1 MMKTSL
7 DIIYIEAITFKQL
20 CAIYFIIVIIKYY
33 S

>member
-7 DIIYIEAITFKQL
+7 DIIYIEAITFMQS